1 LADEAGI
8 AHIVRTEGG
17 RVVATLFRMTRDLDL
32 AEDAFADASLVA
44 LERWPLDGIPERPG
58 AWLTTVAR
66 RKALDAL
73 RRESR
78 RRRKEDEAALVALA
92 GDADPLPYHTVRDD
106 QLRLIFTCSHPA
118 LAPAARSALAL
129 RVLCGLTTTE
139 IARAFLVA
147 EPTMG
152 QRISRAKAKI
162 AATGM
167 GLRVPPDHELPARVR
182 SVLDVI
188 NVVFTTG
195 HHAPVGA
202 ALQRVDL
209 TEEAIRLARVLVGL
223 MPDEPECGG
232 LLALLLSTHAR
243 RVTRVD
249 TDGELVLLRD
259 ADRTQWDRD
268 AIDEASALLHG
279 ALRVGRPGPYQV
291 QAAISCLHSLA
302 PDTDSTDW
310 PQIVTLYRFL
320 DERWPS
326 AVVRVN
332 RAVAEAEVHGP
343 DRGLALL
350 ATVAGDADRWHFLHV
365 ARGDLLERA
374 GRTDQ
379 ARAAFARAIECAPN
393 DVERRHLERRLH
405 ALSV

>member
-1 LADEAGI
+1 MDSSI
-8 AHIVRTEGG
+8 AQIVRTEGG
-17 RVVATLFRMTRDLDL
+17 RVVATLFRMTRDLDV

-44 LERWPLDGIPERPG
+44 LERWPVDGIPERPG

-66 RKALDAL
+66 RKAIDAL
-73 RRESR
+73 RREVR
-78 RRRKEDEAALVALA
+78 RRRKEEEAAMAALSA
-92 GDADPLPYHTVRDD
+92 DEDPLPYHTVRDD
-106 QLRLIFTCSHPA
+106 QLRLIFTCCHPA
-118 LAPAARSALAL
+118 LAPTARSALAL

-152 QRISRAKAKI
+152 QRISRAKAKV

-182 SVLDVI
+182 SVLDVV

-195 HHAPVGA
+195 HHAPAGA
-202 ALQRVDL
+202 TLQRIDL
-209 TEEAIRLARVLVGL
+209 TDEAIRLSRVLVGL
-223 MPDEPECGG
+223 MPDEPECVG

-243 RVTRVD
+243 RTTRVD
-249 TDGELVLLRD
+249 AHGELVLLRD
-259 ADRTQWDRD
+259 ADRSRWDRD
-268 AIDEASALLHG
+268 AIHEAATMLYG
-279 ALRVGRPGPYQV
+279 ALRIGRPGPYQV

-302 PDTDSTDW
+302 PDTASTDW

-326 AVVRVN
+326 AAVRVN
-332 RAVAEAEVHGP
+332 RAVAEAEVHGV
-343 DRGLALL
+343 DAGLALL
-350 ATVAGDADRWHFLHV
+350 ASVDGAVDRWHFLHV

-374 GRTDQ
+374 GRPGA
-379 ARAAFARAIECAPN
+379 ARVEFERALECAPN
-393 DVERRHLERRLH
+393 DVERRHIERRLH
-405 ALSV
+405 AFPV